1 MTEQEVIER
10 IDSSLA
16 EEFELDRADMTPEAN
31 IYDDLGLDSL
41 DTVDMV
47 IVLEGAFDFKIREEE
62 AIRPEVRAHRAA
74 QEDQGRQEGRDHQG
88 RPQEEAQGGPRV
100 EESEPQRRRGPGP
113 VRQLRAQL
121 VGLAKRVQSVL
132 VAPGPHEQLAQG

>member
-16 EEFELDRADMTPEAN
+16 EEFELERVEMTPEAN
-31 IYDDLGLDSL
+31 IYEDLGLDSL

-62 AIRPEVRAHRAA
+62 AVRAIRTLGDIHRF
-74 QEDQGRQEGRDHQG
+74 
-88 RPQEEAQGGPRV
+88 
-100 EESEPQRRRGPGP
+100 
-113 VRQLRAQL
+113 
-121 VGLAKRVQSVL
+121 VL
-132 VAPGPHEQLAQG
+132 EKVTAHS

>member
-1 MTEQEVIER
+1 MTKEEVIEL

-31 IYDDLGLDSL
+31 LYEDLGLDSL

-62 AIRPEVRAHRAA
+62 AIRAIRTLDDIHRF
-74 QEDQGRQEGRDHQG
+74 
-88 RPQEEAQGGPRV
+88 
-100 EESEPQRRRGPGP
+100 
-113 VRQLRAQL
+113 
-121 VGLAKRVQSVL
+121 VL
-132 VAPGPHEQLAQG
+132 SKIEQLS